1 MSTESPTTSSGSVD
15 GQTSHPGMRN
25 LLLDGLTLSSGAV
38 DAISFLGLGKVF
50 TAFMTGNIAF
60 LGMRVAGDVVA
71 PRIGLLLASMG
82 GYAAGI
88 YLATSIVRRSQPTTL
103 VWPRATTVAL
113 GVSLLAHFGF
123 ALGWFATGG
132 RPDDTIL
139 PVLLGVWAL
148 AMGMQSASVRR
159 LNVGGVF
166 TTAATATFI
175 FLVGDWANRNSL
187 TSDEHRRLRGVI
199 VSLFIG
205 ATVGAWLLI
214 HARAYAPAFPFAV
227 TALVVATA
235 ARTFRH
241 GDQARTE
248 GPASEG
254 RSDARAA

>member
-1 MSTESPTTSSGSVD
+1 MSTEVLTSVD
-15 GQTSHPGMRN
+15 GQKSHSGMRN

-60 LGMRVAGDVVA
+60 AGMLLAGSPVA
-71 PRIGLLLASMG
+71 PRIGLLVASMG

-88 YLATSIVRRSQPTTL
+88 YLATRIIIRGSQSTTL

-132 RPDDTIL
+132 RPDDTII

-148 AMGMQSASVRR
+148 AMGMQSAAVRK

-175 FLVGDWANRNSL
+175 FVVGDWANRNSL
-187 TSDEHRRLRGVI
+187 TSDEHRRLRGVL
-199 VSLFIG
+199 VSLFLG
-205 ATVGAWLLI
+205 ATVGCWLLI
-214 HARAYAPAFPFAV
+214 HAPAYAPAFPLAV

-241 GDQARTE
+241 GDQVRIVAA
-248 GPASEG
+248 ASEG
-254 RSDARAA
+254 RSDARVA